1 MNYNTCRFCRF
12 KKDCLNLEN
21 NNVKDCLFW
30 REENEY
36 DNGEEQ

>member
-1 MNYNTCRFCRF
+1 MDVCRYCKF

-21 NNVKDCLFW
+21 NNVKDCLLW

-36 DNGEEQ
+36 DNGEGND